1 MEKDVTYGGK
11 IVGEVLAEEGVDAVF
26 GVYGSIG
33 LAIEEANRRG
43 TQMYHFRHEQAA
55 GFAADAYARC
65 LRKPGVCFTS
75 SAPGFTNIISPIAQ
89 AHSAQSPVLLLNG
102 QHGIAGDGMNFIQ
115 EGYAAEMLKP
125 VTKWSQ
131 RVLDW
136 NLAGYWTRKALTE
149 TVQYP
154 PAPVVLDFPRTTLN
168 ARGPRQQ
175 AKFIEREQMPKPA
188 SPWGDPREV
197 ERVVKLL
204 AQAKRP
210 LIIAGDGVYWSD
222 GAVPLRELAEALN
235 LPVST
240 RRTARG
246 AVAETH
252 PLAFSGGFRGTL
264 MREAD
269 VICLIGMRATYLEE
283 WFEPPE
289 WSARARYVQISES
302 IGEIWP
308 AVPTASAIIG
318 SCANVLRQMLD
329 CIRANGVA
337 KPQRS
342 EWLEKLNVARSRF
355 YQQQREVVAK
365 CDAKSGLMHPH
376 SLGAALADVL
386 DPSATVIYDSFTAT
400 SFFTDK
406 FQAQFAGQILD
417 AGLHQPVGHSIGM
430 CVGAQVA
437 RPGKPV
443 MALIGDGGFGIG
455 GMDMETLIRY
465 KLPAVVVLMN
475 NSSWAGV
482 AAGHDA
488 FYPDMGSWDNTPG
501 VRYDRMMQEFGC
513 HGEHVETV
521 DQLRPALTRAFNSG
535 KPALVNVVADTDEVH
550 PLRLRICWGDAWT
563 RGDIDKLP
571 PEARAMLKANANPRS
586 IARVQKYWRDN
597 GIQVS
602 ERELAEVAGV
612 DYDGLLKK

>member
-1 MEKDVTYGGK
+1 MEEETTYGGK
-11 IVGEVLAEEGVDAVF
+11 VVGEVLAEEGVDAVF

-33 LAIEEANRRG
+33 LAIEEANRHG
-43 TQMYHFRHEQAA
+43 TTMYHFRHEQSA

-102 QHGIAGDGMNFIQ
+102 QHGVAGDGMNFIQ
-115 EGYAAEMLKP
+115 EGYAAEMLRP

-136 NLAGYWTRKALTE
+136 NLAGYWTRKALTDS
-149 TVQYP
+149 VQYP

-168 ARGPRQQ
+168 GRGPARQ
-175 AKFIEREQMPKPA
+175 AKFIEREQTPKPA
-188 SPWGDPREV
+188 APWGDPREV
-197 ERVVKLL
+197 ERAVKLL
-204 AQAKRP
+204 SEAKRP
-210 LIIAGDGVYWSD
+210 LIVAGDGVYWSD
-222 GAVPLRELAEALN
+222 GAKALRELAEALN
-235 LPVST
+235 IPVST

-246 AVAETH
+246 AVPESH
-252 PLAFSGGFRGTL
+252 PLAFSGGYRGAL

-269 VICLIGMRATYLEE
+269 AICLIGMRATYLEE

-289 WSARARYVQISES
+289 WSAKAKYIQINES
-302 IGEIWP
+302 VGEIWP
-308 AVPTASAIIG
+308 AVPTASAIVG
-318 SCANVLRQMLD
+318 SCANVMRQMLD
-329 CIRANGVA
+329 CWKSQSARA
-337 KPQRS
+337 PQRT
-342 EWLEKLNVARSRF
+342 EWIEKLNIARSKF
-355 YQQQREVVAK
+355 LQQQREVVAQ
-365 CDAKSGLMHPH
+365 CDARPNMHPH

-386 DPSATVIYDSFTAT
+386 DPSSTVIYDSFTAT

-406 FQAQFAGQILD
+406 FQASYAGQILD

-437 RPGKPV
+437 RPGRPV

-455 GMDMETLIRY
+455 GMDMETLVRY
-465 KLPAVVVLMN
+465 NLPAVIVLMN

-488 FYPDMGSWDNTPG
+488 FYPDMGSWENTPG
-501 VRYDRMMQEFGC
+501 VRYDRMMNEFGC

-521 DQLRPALTRAFNSG
+521 DQLRPALERAFKSG
-535 KPALVNVVADTDEVH
+535 KPALVNVVADTDEIH

-563 RGDIDKLP
+563 RGDIEKLP
-571 PEARAMLKANANPRS
+571 PQAREMLKANASVRS

-597 GIQVS
+597 GIQIS
-602 ERELAEVAGV
+602 AQDLAQVAGV
-612 DYDGLLKK
+612 DYDSLKK